1 MKNKERIRNHRKW
14 TKKKEK
20 RRKIQRQANKK
31 RNPKKQKKKFMCI
44 KNQKTNGKNN
54 KTFKP

>member
-1 MKNKERIRNHRKW
+1 MKDKERIRNHRKG

-31 RNPKKQKKKFMCI
+31 RNPEQQEKKLMSI